1 MKDHARGI
9 VKMPD
14 EVVEEKLSR
23 YLSDGG
29 WELYDGVETAQD
41 SKLTVGDIV
50 LSVTLNSRLNT
61 RRQVWQVWKGKL
73 PVEKALACIPV
84 DASLEDAVI
93 PWEELRNLFQAMCAI
108 EDVAGAKATKILH
121 KKRPYLIPIY
131 DSILE
136 GYCRKHIPRWS
147 SLSWA
152 DGLIEYMKVFR
163 ADLLV
168 NRNELHVLC
177 DMMAARGWP
186 ITPVRA
192 MEVSIWIEDEPN
204 GEYR

>member
-1 MKDHARGI
+1 
-9 VKMPD
+9 MPD
-14 EVVEEKLSR
+14 EVEDVEEKLAR

-29 WELYDGVETAQD
+29 WELYDGVKTAQD
-41 SKLTVGDIV
+41 CELTIGDMV

-73 PVEKALACIPV
+73 AVEEALTRISA
-84 DASLEDAVI
+84 DASLEDEVI

-108 EDVAGAKATKILH
+108 EDIAGAKATKILH
-121 KKRPYLIPIY
+121 KKRPRLIPIY

-136 GYCRKHIPRWS
+136 EYCKKRIPRWS

-152 DGLIEYMKVFR
+152 DGLVEYMKVFR
-163 ADLLV
+163 IDLLA
-168 NRNELHVLC
+168 NRNNLHVLC

-192 MEVSIWIEDEPN
+192 MEVLIWIEDEPN

>member
-1 MKDHARGI
+1 M
-9 VKMPD
+9 MPD
-14 EVVEEKLSR
+14 EVEDVEKKLAH

-29 WELYDGVETAQD
+29 WELYDGVKTVQD
-41 SKLTVGDIV
+41 CELTVSDIV

-61 RRQVWQVWKGKL
+61 RRQVWQVWKGRL
-73 PVEKALACIPV
+73 AVEKALTRIPAN
-84 DASLEDAVI
+84 ASLEDEVI

-108 EDVAGAKATKILH
+108 EDIAGAKATKILH
-121 KKRPYLIPIY
+121 KKRPNLIPIF

-136 GYCRKHIPRWS
+136 EFYKNRIPRWS

-152 DGLIEYMKVFR
+152 DGLVEYMKVFR
-163 ADLLV
+163 ADLLA
-168 NRNELHVLC
+168 NRNGLHVLC

-192 MEVSIWIEDEPN
+192 MEVLIWIETEPN